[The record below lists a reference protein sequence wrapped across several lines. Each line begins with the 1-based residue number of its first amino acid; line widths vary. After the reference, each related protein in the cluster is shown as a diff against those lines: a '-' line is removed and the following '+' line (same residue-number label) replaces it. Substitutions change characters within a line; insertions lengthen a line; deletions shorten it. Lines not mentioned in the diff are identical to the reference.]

1 MFLIT
6 RAFENQ
12 QYTWKPICWYKCSN
26 KVVNFQLTLSVI
38 GRKQILTWPL
48 SKLIQ
53 FTVILFQSNFEN
65 TMCTIHLCKS
75 WNPKFLT
82 HATKSLHRHCIY
94 EMIWW
99 FGGKKKKKKRKKQKT
114 NSKDIQGNLHL
125 STKSVNGRKV
135 DSAPDCERLAQLW
148 LLVHQ
153 VAGRE
158 MPQVGDALHF
168 GNLPQEQNKVIFP
181 HLLLNPRQFRG
192 LRRQEK
198 RVLTCLEQRHG
209 SQVSHSCVNSWQLWA
224 PEERC
229 QVTRLHGPL
238 STLQDLPPVEG
249 LGT

>member
-1 MFLIT
+1 MFNMFLIT

-53 FTVILFQSNFEN
+53 FTVILFQSNFKN

-99 FGGKKKKKKRKKQKT
+99 FGGKNKKKKRKGESKNQT
-114 NSKDIQGNLHL
+114 ARTFKDI
-125 STKSVNGRKV
+125 
-135 DSAPDCERLAQLW
+135 
-148 LLVHQ
+148 
-153 VAGRE
+153 
-158 MPQVGDALHF
+158 F
-168 GNLPQEQNKVIFP
+168 
-181 HLLLNPRQFRG
+181 
-192 LRRQEK
+192 
-198 RVLTCLEQRHG
+198 TCLQKALMGEKLT
-209 SQVSHSCVNSWQLWA
+209 QLLT
-224 PEERC
+224 
-229 QVTRLHGPL
+229 VKG
-238 STLQDLPPVEG
+238 LPSSDC
-249 LGT
+249 